1 MKDKRVYPAAC
12 LAAVLLLCGCNGGGG
27 TSDTFANAENTSAE
41 TEVSAVSVTSV
52 TTETPTERDNIS
64 DEQSALEKLI
74 ADAAGNTEG
83 YTVQSPLFGDFDG
96 DGMNELIAVYGNKEY
111 AVSEEFFSGGIWFAA
126 NDRAKKIF
134 DSDWDWLAPQ
144 IVTSRG
150 RPRPRSL
157 KPPHRQI
164 KITAEDLILC

>member
-1 MKDKRVYPAAC
+1 MKDKRVHPAAC

-74 ADAAGNTEG
+74 ADTAGNTEG
-83 YTVQSPLFGDFDG
+83 YTVQSPLFGDLDG
-96 DGMNELIAVYGNKEY
+96 DGKNELYARYGTDGKSSLWLADENG
-111 AVSEEFFSGGIWFAA
+111 ARQTSSEELEAA
-126 NDRAKKIF
+126 AQTDKNN
-134 DSDWDWLAPQ
+134 
-144 IVTSRG
+144 G
-150 RPRPRSL
+150 
-157 KPPHRQI
+157 
-164 KITAEDLILC
+164 